1 MKHLKTTLLAFVLLL
16 SVDAVMAQVKYDY
29 AIIRFRDYG
38 STVYVTINDKVQE
51 VEVPKDEV
59 KQNRLIAMSPAFAL
73 REVNRLEDEG
83 WELYDNTIATLDTG
97 SLTYVFYMRRK
108 EQ

>member
-16 SVDAVMAQVKYDY
+16 SVDAVMAQAKYDY
-29 AIIRFRDYG
+29 AVIRFRDYG
-38 STVYVTINDKVQE
+38 NTVYLTINDKVLE
-51 VEVPKDEV
+51 VAVPKEEV
-59 KQNRLIAMSPAFAL
+59 KENRSLAFSPAFAL